1 MFETIKIILCRVL
14 NIFFSEK
21 KMNAC
26 PKCITVENDNYQTNF
41 IIDDPLSRK
50 NRSLTFVDNALH
62 VLYTRVFIRKF
73 PPIFK
78 NPQNYVRPS
87 AMHISN
93 LALIKLMKVLKN
105 NLAKND
111 IFVISGY
118 GPFIFIRLSKY
129 GLIMAY
135 HCSSIRPRLV

>member
-1 MFETIKIILCRVL
+1 MSSARH
-14 NIFFSEK
+14 IFFRK
-21 KMNAC
+21 KNEC
-26 PKCITVENDNYQTNF
+26 VFLNVSQQKNDNYQTNF

-50 NRSLTFVDNALH
+50 HRSLTFVDNALH

-73 PPIFK
+73 PSIFEK
-78 NPQNYVRPS
+78 PQNYVRPS
-87 AMHISN
+87 TMHISN

-118 GPFIFIRLSKY
+118 GPFIFIRPSKY

-135 HCSSIRPRLV
+135 RCSTVRPRLVR